1 MEDSISEDLQN
12 ACIMGRSDTVA
23 KAGASSVF
31 VYMILVIKISR
42 TVFNY
47 QKNIKFFYDYIR
59 IQI

>member
-1 MEDSISEDLQN
+1 
-12 ACIMGRSDTVA
+12 MGRSDTVA